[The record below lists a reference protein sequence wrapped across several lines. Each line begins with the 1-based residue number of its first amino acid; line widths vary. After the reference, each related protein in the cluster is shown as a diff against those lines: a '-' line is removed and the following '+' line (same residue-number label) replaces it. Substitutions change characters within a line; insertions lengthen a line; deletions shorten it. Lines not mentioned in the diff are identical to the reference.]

1 MATKEQ
7 IETAIKVIKD
17 HTSNPE
23 SGIIADLIRE
33 LELLKLPA
41 QEVRIIETKEKR

>member
-7 IETAIKVIKD
+7 IETAIQVIKD

-23 SGIIADLIRE
+23 SGVIYDLIRE